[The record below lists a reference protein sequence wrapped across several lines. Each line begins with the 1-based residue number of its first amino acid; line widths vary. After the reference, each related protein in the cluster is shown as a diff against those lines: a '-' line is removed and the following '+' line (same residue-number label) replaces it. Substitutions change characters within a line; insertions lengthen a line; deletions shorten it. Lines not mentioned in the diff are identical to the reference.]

1 MDISVVI
8 PCHNAAPTLT
18 RLLESLDQQTLNK
31 SQYEVLVID
40 DGSTDN
46 SPQLA
51 ENFKDVRVIKQSCS
65 GPGAARNRGAQEAKG
80 RIILFLDSDLEAA
93 SDLLQQHLDA
103 YKLFPDLAAA
113 GGSVEPLGK
122 ATLFSWQLI
131 DHLSS
136 WFNAHPGCH
145 YSKTPEYLPS
155 LNFSINRTLVINE
168 NLIFW
173 ESSLGNTGEDVLYCH
188 ALQSKNLRLAFLP
201 QARVRHLDRST
212 LKGYFKHMYRW
223 GAHAPII
230 RGRIEN
236 LKYSFLFPKSRIK
249 RAIFSPAIVF
259 GYTWLIWK
267 SWFASKPIEVT
278 LSLPQIFLGRIFYC
292 LGVLSS

>member
-80 RIILFLDSDLEAA
+80 RIILFLDSDLEAT

-103 YKLFPDLAAA
+103 
-113 GGSVEPLGK
+113 
-122 ATLFSWQLI
+122 
-131 DHLSS
+131 
-136 WFNAHPGCH
+136 
-145 YSKTPEYLPS
+145 
-155 LNFSINRTLVINE
+155 
-168 NLIFW
+168 
-173 ESSLGNTGEDVLYCH
+173 
-188 ALQSKNLRLAFLP
+188 
-201 QARVRHLDRST
+201 
-212 LKGYFKHMYRW
+212 
-223 GAHAPII
+223 
-230 RGRIEN
+230 
-236 LKYSFLFPKSRIK
+236 
-249 RAIFSPAIVF
+249 
-259 GYTWLIWK
+259 
-267 SWFASKPIEVT
+267 
-278 LSLPQIFLGRIFYC
+278 
-292 LGVLSS
+292 